1 MNALAH
7 STTDSPFDSIK
18 RTTNEGREHWSAR
31 DVYALMGYTRWENFL
46 TALNRARVTA
56 GNQGHST
63 TDLFHRTVKK
73 SKGGRPAE
81 DFHLSR
87 FAAYL
92 VAMNGDPNMP
102 EVAAAQAYFAV
113 QARIAETR
121 SQAHALPQSYSEAL
135 RELASTH
142 EAKEAAEARA
152 KELEAPANAWGIMV
166 SAAGDYSVDE
176 AAKILSR
183 DDEITIGRNRLFEFM
198 GQVGWIYRH
207 GSRRAWHAYQ
217 PQVEMGRLTVRM
229 SAAFLNAKTGEMEN
243 PAPTIRITAKGIE
256 ALRLALLPEI
266 TA

>member
-1 MNALAH
+1 MKTLTPTIERAESGSLVVTSETIAEGVDGQHKNVLQLIRTYRDDLAEFGTLESETRPFNGMDGKVQYREVFLLNEPQATLLMTYMRNMNRIREFKIALVKAFY
-7 STTDSPFDSIK
+7 DM
-18 RTTNEGREHWSAR
+18 AR
-31 DVYALMGYTRWENFL
+31 QL
-46 TALNRARVTA
+46 TA
-56 GNQGHST
+56 
-63 TDLFHRTVKK
+63 
-73 SKGGRPAE
+73 P
-81 DFHLSR
+81 
-87 FAAYL
+87 
-92 VAMNGDPNMP
+92 
-102 EVAAAQAYFAV
+102 
-113 QARIAETR
+113 
-121 SQAHALPQSYSEAL
+121 ALPQSYSEAL

-217 PQVEMGRLTVRM
+217 PQVEIGRLTVRM

-256 ALRLALLPEI
+256 ALRLALLPEV
-266 TA
+266 AA

>member
-1 MNALAH
+1 MNTLTLPTA
-7 STTDSPFDSIK
+7 SPFDSI
-18 RTTNEGREHWSAR
+18 RQLDDFGNEFWSAR
-31 DVYALMGYTRWENFL
+31 DLMSIMGYPRWQDF
-46 TALNRARVTA
+46 TPAISRAIVSA
-56 GNQGHST
+56 EAQGHERH
-63 TDLFHRTVKK
+63 DLFRVNPEK
-73 SKGGRPAE
+73 SGGRPRE
-81 DFHLSR
+81 DFHLAR
-87 FAAYL
+87 FACYL
-92 VAMNGDPNMP
+92 VAMNGDPRKA
-102 EVAAAQAYFAV
+102 EVAAAQSYFAV
-113 QARIAETR
+113 QTRIAET
-121 SQAHALPQSYSEAL
+121 QVHAPALPQSYSEAL
-135 RELASTH
+135 RELASNV
-142 EAKEAAEARA
+142 EAREIAEARA

-256 ALRLALLPEI
+256 ALRLALLP
-266 TA
+266 AVAA

>member
-1 MNALAH
+1 MNTHIVPTIERAESGSLVVTSETIAEGAGVEH
-7 STTDSPFDSIK
+7 RAVLQMIAKHETRIK
-18 RTTNEGREHWSAR
+18 RFGPLAFEMR
-31 DVYALMGYTRWENFL
+31 
-46 TALNRARVTA
+46 
-56 GNQGHST
+56 QGSP
-63 TDLFHRTVKK
+63 LPQ
-73 SKGGRPAE
+73 GG
-81 DFHLSR
+81 
-87 FAAYL
+87 FAATTRVALLNEQQSTLIMSFMRNTEQVMDFKEAL
-92 VAMNGDPNMP
+92 VDGFFKM
-102 EVAAAQAYFAV
+102 
-113 QARIAETR
+113 AEQIQ
-121 SQAHALPQSYSEAL
+121 SQAPALPQSYSEAL

-217 PQVEMGRLTVRM
+217 PQVEIGRLTVRM

-256 ALRLALLPEI
+256 ALRLALLPEV
-266 TA
+266 AA